1 MSLLPDP
8 LHACVALGPLATYLL
23 VVGLINLS
31 RRPLLTT
38 GGRDVAA
45 LGLALAG
52 LVAAGPLELFMP
64 EEAAVQ
70 FGGWVWAILLA
81 AYGLGVILLIL
92 TMRPRLILYNM
103 NVEQLR
109 PILAA
114 VVARLD
120 PEARWAGESLV
131 MPQLGVQ
138 LHVEAWPILH
148 NVQLVSA
155 GPEQNLFG
163 WRRLESEL
171 AASLRK
177 TRHAGNLFGVV
188 AASLGICMAAI
199 LTWSLASDPAG
210 VTQALN
216 DMLRRQP
223 PSPVV
228 PSQPAVPENPPRST
242 PDVHP

>member
-1 MSLLPDP
+1 MSLPDP
-8 LHACVALGPLATYLL
+8 LHACVALGPLATYLIVL
-23 VVGLINLS
+23 GLINLS

-38 GGRDVAA
+38 GGRDAAA

-52 LVAAGPLELFMP
+52 LVAAGPLELFMV

-81 AYGLGVILLIL
+81 AYSLGVVLLIL

-103 NVEQLR
+103 NAEQLR
-109 PILAA
+109 PILEA

-163 WRRLESEL
+163 WRRLEMEL
-171 AASLRK
+171 AAALRK
-177 TRHAGNLFGVV
+177 TRHPGNLFGVV
-188 AASLGICMAAI
+188 ATSLGIVLAAAV
-199 LTWSLASDPAG
+199 TWSLASDPAG

-216 DMLRRQP
+216 DMLRRP
-223 PSPVV
+223 PPATPVV
-228 PSQPAVPENPPRST
+228 PSQPAEPQPPSRSKS
-242 PDVHP
+242 DVSP